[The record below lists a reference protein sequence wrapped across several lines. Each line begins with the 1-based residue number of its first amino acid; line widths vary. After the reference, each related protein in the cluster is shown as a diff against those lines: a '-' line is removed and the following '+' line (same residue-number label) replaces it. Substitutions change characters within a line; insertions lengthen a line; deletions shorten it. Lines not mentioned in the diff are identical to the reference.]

1 MSISNFKLRQATRHL
16 HHGGLLAYPTE
27 AVYGLGC
34 NPFDESAVL
43 HLLNIKQRPIVKGLI
58 LIASNLQQL
67 APYINTDR
75 AILDRITPTWPG
87 PVTWVVPAQPHVPV
101 WLTGNHQTL
110 AVRVTAHPLAKTLCD
125 AFGGP
130 LVSTSAN
137 PTGKPAAQTPDK
149 VLKYFPFVE
158 LLIIKGET
166 GQLKSATPIYNA
178 LGNTRY
184 R

>member
-1 MSISNFKLRQATRHL
+1 MSISNFKLRQVSRHL
-16 HHGGLLAYPTE
+16 HHGGVLAYPTE

-34 NPFDESAVL
+34 NPLDELAVL
-43 HLLNIKQRPIVKGLI
+43 QLLKIKQRAIAKGLI
-58 LIASNLQQL
+58 LIASSLQQL
-67 APYINTDR
+67 EPYIKTNQT
-75 AILDRITPTWPG
+75 ILDRITPTWPG
-87 PVTWVVPAQPHVPV
+87 PITWVVPAQPHVPV

-110 AVRVTAHPLAKTLCD
+110 AVRVTAHPLVKILCD

-137 PTGKPAAQTPDK
+137 PAGKPAALTADK
-149 VLKYFPFVE
+149 ILKYFPSTE

-166 GQLKSATPIYNA
+166 NKLKSATPIYSA
-178 LGNTRY
+178 LGNTQY

>member
-1 MSISNFKLRQATRHL
+1 MSISDFKLRQATRHL
-16 HHGGLLAYPTE
+16 QHGGLIAYPTE

-43 HLLNIKQRPIVKGLI
+43 HLLNIKQRPISKGLI
-58 LIASNLQQL
+58 LIASSLQQL
-67 APYINTDR
+67 EPYIKTDK
-75 AILDRITPTWPG
+75 AILNRINPTWPG
-87 PVTWVVPAQPHVPV
+87 PVTWVVPVQANVPA
-101 WLTGNHQTL
+101 WLTGNHETL
-110 AVRVTAHPLAKTLCD
+110 AVRVTALPLAKKLCE

-137 PTGKPAAQTPDK
+137 PAGKPPAQTSDHTF
-149 VLKYFPFVE
+149 KYFPFSE

-166 GQLKSATPIYNA
+166 GKLKSVTPIYSA
-178 LGNTRY
+178 LGEARF

>member
-1 MSISNFKLRQATRHL
+1 MSISDFKLRQVTRHL
-16 HHGGLLAYPTE
+16 QHGGLLAYPTE

-34 NPFDESAVL
+34 NPLDELAIL
-43 HLLNIKQRPIVKGLI
+43 NLLNIKQRSIAKGLI
-58 LIASNLQQL
+58 LIASSLEQL
-67 APYINTDR
+67 EPYINTNQ

-87 PVTWVVPAQPHVPV
+87 PTTWVVPAQPYIPV

-110 AVRVTAHPLAKTLCD
+110 AVRITDHPLVKILCD

-137 PTGKPAAQTPDK
+137 PAGKPAALTSEK
-149 VLKYFPFVE
+149 VLKYFPSSE

-166 GQLKSATPIYNA
+166 SKLKSATPIYSA
-178 LGNTRY
+178 LGNTQY